1 MLRAVHP
8 ADRGDKA
15 VAAAIRAGHPV
26 GRRVPRGAVPDSV
39 RWVMG
44 KGEVLR
50 DDAGRPVRLLE
61 VNVDITDRKRADEAL
76 RASEEALRARL
87 PLEARTRW

>member
-1 MLRAVHP
+1 MAQFL
-8 ADRGDKA
+8 DG
-15 VAAAIRAGHPV
+15 
-26 GRRVPRGAVPDSV
+26 SV

-76 RASEEALRARL
+76 RARRALRARL
-87 PLEARTRW
+87 PLEPGRDGDQPAG